1 MAQELQYFSKDGL
14 GIAKSVTSGVSIF
27 FGASANA
34 SDIFNEVEAA
44 GGALLGSLYIGTSG
58 IIFQKTSND
67 GDSGDWTDG
76 AVAAPINTADLVNS
90 AVTTAKINDAAVTTA
105 KINDAAVTTA
115 KINDQAVTAAKL
127 AVVPFVRTAQL
138 TAAAAGTPVEVLA
151 NADVG
156 NGRSAVV
163 FDMILNVGGG
173 TAWTDATATVV
184 KLQDK
189 AGSPVAL
196 ATVAKAQLTGN
207 AVLGILSTGVT
218 LAAPIKEGTGTTDG
232 KGIDIVGDANFA
244 AGSTINVTVIGFI
257 TAV

>member
-90 AVTTAKINDAAVTTA
+90 AVTTA

>member
-105 KINDAAVTTA
+105 KIND
-115 KINDQAVTAAKL
+115 QAVTAAKL

-189 AGSPVAL
+189 NGSPVDL
-196 ATVAKAQLTGN
+196 VTVAKAQLTGN
-207 AVLGILSTGVT
+207 AVLGLLSTGVT

-232 KGIDIVGDANFA
+232 KGIDIVADANFA